1 MFIDKVDIY
10 VRAGDGGAGAVS
22 FRREKYVPYGG
33 PDGGDGGRG
42 GNIVFVADP
51 SLNTLLAF
59 RYRKKFIAENGAPGR
74 GSKLHGKNG
83 ADVIIKVPY
92 GTLIIDKETGKII
105 KDMSDEEPLC
115 SAGAGG
121 RLGQPAL
128 ATPTRQAPNFA
139 KSGTKGRRG
148 KQRLVQCCRRRA
160 YRLPERREVLNSRE
174 NCAAR
179 PKIADY
185 HFTTLSPNLGVV
197 RTGRTAV
204 LSRPTFPA

>member
-1 MFIDKVDIY
+1 M
-10 VRAGDGGAGAVS
+10 S

-105 KDMSDEEPLC
+105 KDMSDEEPFVLC
-115 SAGAGG
+115 RGG
-121 RLGQPAL
+121 RGGWGNRRF

-148 KQRLVQCCRRRA
+148 K
-160 YRLPERREVLNSRE
+160 
-174 NCAAR
+174 
-179 PKIADY
+179 
-185 HFTTLSPNLGVV
+185 
-197 RTGRTAV
+197 
-204 LSRPTFPA
+204 